1 MILSVSTR
9 SSRDLPSSNC
19 SCSVANSIHFDILQ
33 VNGKTVS
40 FIGNVVAN
48 LAVDCSVVRTKLL
61 MRSQVSQ
68 SLMITVMSPRKI
80 WVHVEGS
87 WFLLEFQTV
96 CQCRDVELYGHR
108 YDSVKY
114 RVMKP
119 LSVFFESVSDRQ
131 HFIRLFCNY
140 KRLYHQTR
148 IRDELMYEFKHDQ
161 RRGCVTWLAAEV
173 LEEQESQLDYNQRCL
188 PL

>member
-19 SCSVANSIHFDILQ
+19 YCSVANSIHFDILQ

-40 FIGNVVAN
+40 FIGNVVAF

-68 SLMITVMSPRKI
+68 SLMITVMPPRKI

-87 WFLLEFQTV
+87 
-96 CQCRDVELYGHR
+96 
-108 YDSVKY
+108 
-114 RVMKP
+114 
-119 LSVFFESVSDRQ
+119 
-131 HFIRLFCNY
+131 
-140 KRLYHQTR
+140 
-148 IRDELMYEFKHDQ
+148 
-161 RRGCVTWLAAEV
+161 
-173 LEEQESQLDYNQRCL
+173 
-188 PL
+188 